1 MCAIIGFISKN
12 PSDEAIHTLKKLFV
26 ESKIRGKHAYGFSTG
41 DVIVKEHSL
50 KTLLDAIGKPNILI
64 GHCRYS
70 TSGDYK
76 NHANNQPLRYKSK
89 HMVFNGT
96 IDMRTK
102 AEIEADYNIVMESDN
117 DGEIMLQSSAR
128 QQLLKGNITFAGL
141 FIENKT
147 VYAFRNEHRPA
158 YWAEKHDSIYI
169 GSTADI
175 MKRCLLRPTPLTAH
189 QIYQWTA

>member
-12 PSDEAIHTLKKLFV
+12 PGEEAINTLKKLFI
-26 ESKIRGKHAYGFSTG
+26 ESRIRGKHAYGLTTG
-41 DVIVKEHSL
+41 QETVKEHNL
-50 KTLLDAIGKPNILI
+50 KTLLAAVAKPNVLI

-76 NHANNQPLRYKSK
+76 NHLNNQPLNFNNEY
-89 HMVFNGT
+89 MVFNGT
-96 IDMRTK
+96 IDMGTK
-102 AEIEADYNIVMESDN
+102 PEMEQKYGIEMESDN

-128 QQLLKGNITFAGL
+128 KELLRGNITFAGL
-141 FIENKT
+141 FLERKT
-147 VYAFRNEHRPA
+147 VFALRNQYRPA

-175 MKRCLLRPTPLTAH
+175 MKRCLLRPHELQPYEL
-189 QIYQWTA
+189 YQWTA

>member
-12 PSDEAIHTLKKLFV
+12 PSDEAIHTLKMLFF
-26 ESKIRGKHAYGFSTG
+26 ESKIRGKHAYGFTTG
-41 DVIVKEHSL
+41 DVTVKEHSL
-50 KTLLDAIGKPNILI
+50 KTLLDAINRPNVLI

-76 NHANNQPLRYKSK
+76 NHDNNQPLRFKNE

-102 AEIEADYNIVMESDN
+102 AEMETDYNIVMNSDN

-128 QQLLKGNITFAGL
+128 QELLQGNITFAGL
-141 FIENKT
+141 FMERKT
-147 VYAFRNEHRPA
+147 VYALRNQHRPA
-158 YWAEKHDSIYI
+158 YWAERHDSIYI

-175 MKRCLLRPTPLTAH
+175 MKRCLLRPHELQPYEL
-189 QIYQWTA
+189 YQWTA